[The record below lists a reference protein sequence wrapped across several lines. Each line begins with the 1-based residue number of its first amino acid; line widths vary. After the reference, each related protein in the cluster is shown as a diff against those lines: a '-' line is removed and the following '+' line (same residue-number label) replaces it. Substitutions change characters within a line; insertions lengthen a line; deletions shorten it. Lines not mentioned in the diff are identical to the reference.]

1 MILSAW
7 PCGLPDRG
15 LFRRYT
21 FPDNCYSETIASHP
35 DIMASMAK
43 AHGMIGKAEPLLYVP
58 TPPRLRSLRVDRG
71 LSQAF
76 RPTESCCVGDR
87 YPAERVKS
95 AVGILYPR
103 SSAYWDLR
111 NVAVPTAL
119 MDCTNS
125 NMDSGTMDYFAEVP
139 TTSGALL
146 SVIDLAA
153 L

>member
-1 MILSAW
+1 ML
-7 PCGLPDRG
+7 CG
-15 LFRRYT
+15 
-21 FPDNCYSETIASHP
+21 
-35 DIMASMAK
+35 
-43 AHGMIGKAEPLLYVP
+43 V
-58 TPPRLRSLRVDRG
+58 
-71 LSQAF
+71 
-76 RPTESCCVGDR
+76 R

-111 NVAVPTAL
+111 SVAVPTAL

>member
-1 MILSAW
+1 ML
-7 PCGLPDRG
+7 CG
-15 LFRRYT
+15 
-21 FPDNCYSETIASHP
+21 
-35 DIMASMAK
+35 
-43 AHGMIGKAEPLLYVP
+43 V
-58 TPPRLRSLRVDRG
+58 
-71 LSQAF
+71 
-76 RPTESCCVGDR
+76 R

-95 AVGILYPR
+95 TVGILYPR

-139 TTSGALL
+139 TSGALL